1 MLVLERKGLK
11 VFHNGVE
18 LKINAQASKGPN
30 NEVVWVGDLD
40 EANGQKWV
48 SLSRLNE
55 GINEIVAK
63 GRNVAKSK
71 KYELTPQEAEEVALL
86 QGKIDSIIEVAKARY
101 VPKPNLNVNVD
112 ELSEEEK
119 DELVA
124 QLQNYLNVKKATK

>member
-1 MLVLERKGLK
+1 MVVRVLR
-11 VFHNGVE
+11 
-18 LKINAQASKGPN
+18 
-30 NEVVWVGDLD
+30 VVWVGDLD

-63 GRNVAKSK
+63 GRNVAKRK

-86 QGKIDSIIEVAKARY
+86 QGKIDAIIEVAKARY

-124 QLQNYLNVKKATK
+124 QLQNYLKVKKATK